1 MTTKRRLVIATTAAA
16 VALVATTATAIANP
30 ADRPD
35 QQDRPDRPGKPGK
48 PAAASELRVMTMNM
62 WHGGSQVDDGLAK
75 QVAVIKEHR
84 PDVVGMQETS
94 GHSAKDLAQALG
106 WEHWQSDSDL
116 GVISR
121 FPITGEAQTS
131 KAAAG
136 VRIRIDEK
144 SGQEV
149 ELWTAHLGY
158 TPYGPYD
165 ACFDKMPVEEI
176 FEREAQSGRTPQAE
190 AIAKDLESKI
200 GDADETPV
208 LLVGD
213 FNTPSH
219 LDWTEDTK
227 DSHCG
232 YGQTDWPVTKIFEE
246 AGLKD
251 SFREANPDP
260 AAVPGNTWS
269 PVYPKNE
276 GSTGREEP
284 QDRIDF
290 INYAGD
296 KLTVKDSTSFAD
308 GTPKAVPDHAGNAW
322 PTDHAAVLTTFTVG

>member
-1 MTTKRRLVIATTAAA
+1 MSAQRRILLAGTGAA
-16 VALVATTATAIANP
+16 VALVATAAVAIAGP
-30 ADRPD
+30 VTEPD
-35 QQDRPDRPGKPGK
+35 EGGKPGK

-62 WHGGSQVDDGLAK
+62 WHGGSKVDDGLAK
-75 QVAVIKEHR
+75 QVAVIEKHR

-94 GHSAKDLAQALG
+94 GHSAKDLAEELG
-106 WEHWQSDSDL
+106 WEHWQSDADL
-116 GVISR
+116 GIISR
-121 FPITGEAQTS
+121 FPITSEAEHSQ
-131 KAAAG
+131 AATG
-136 VRIRIDEK
+136 VRIRIDETT
-144 SGQEV
+144 GQEV

-158 TPYGPYD
+158 DPYGPYD
-165 ACFDKMPVEEI
+165 ACFDGMPVEKI

-190 AIAKDLESKI
+190 AIAKDLAPKI
-200 GDADETPV
+200 AAADETPV

-219 LDWTEDTK
+219 LDWTEATK

-232 YGQTDWPVTKIFEE
+232 YGQVDWPVTKIFEG

-260 AAVPGNTWS
+260 AALPGTTWS
-269 PVYPKNE
+269 PVYPKHD
-276 GSTGREEP
+276 GSTGADEP

-290 INYAGD
+290 IDYAGS
-296 KLTVKDSTSFAD
+296 KLTVKDSVSFVD
-308 GTPKAVPDHAGNAW
+308 GDPKPVPDQAGNAW